1 MPPLHK
7 TIISEQEKK
16 SMNYER
22 MWFALKESLINT
34 RMGENNANSLS
45 ARMALNRMEEVEIQ
59 EAKRVQKSVNAAP
72 YHECAC
78 GRREV
83 NNQGTNQTGKANRK
97 PEEFL
102 KDIFGNEMV
111 SDLEELAKR
120 IDAKTDDK
128 VDFIMVDGTM
138 DIPEELE
145 DAAREKGL
153 IFARVEA
160 IKKDSIPFPGI
171 PFPGVM
177 MGSIIGSMVKDMPR
191 KKDPNK

>member
-1 MPPLHK
+1 
-7 TIISEQEKK
+7 
-16 SMNYER
+16 MNYER

-45 ARMALNRMEEVEIQ
+45 ARMALNRMEEAEIQ
-59 EAKRVQKSVNAAP
+59 EAKRVQKSVNADP

-83 NNQGTNQTGKANRK
+83 NNQGMNQARKANRK
-97 PEEFL
+97 LEEFL
-102 KDIFGNEMV
+102 KGIFGNEMV
-111 SDLEELAKR
+111 SDLEELANR
-120 IDAKTDDK
+120 IDAKTDDEI
-128 VDFIMVDGTM
+128 DFLMVDGNL

-153 IFARVEA
+153 IFARVE
-160 IKKDSIPFPGI
+160 KVGKGSIPLPGI

-177 MGSIIGSMVKDMPR
+177 MGSIISGAINGKTR